1 MRMWARAHRG
11 RRCVM
16 WQNVSYFFAIKSLWD
31 AYNFFMS
38 KKKRRRCDLSGYME
52 VAMAVDDGAWGMGFF
67 FFNAFMRASKLF
79 LSVEDGS

>member
-1 MRMWARAHRG
+1 MHAGASTSWAPVCYVAKRLVLLCDKVIMG
-11 RRCVM
+11 CL
-16 WQNVSYFFAIKSLWD
+16 Q
-31 AYNFFMS
+31 FFMS